1 MEYIVQIMFPVVAIT
16 VSILWL
22 DSVILYFT
30 CFGIYIYNYC
40 SCCCSCALFFQL
52 DYIASHDRS
61 WESERRDI

>member
-30 CFGIYIYNYC
+30 CFGIIIISIIIVAAAVPVHC
-40 SCCCSCALFFQL
+40 FS
-52 DYIASHDRS
+52 S
-61 WESERRDI
+61 WII